1 MSLPS
6 SKQTW
11 AHSTVSKHLLNRA
24 LEDSSI
30 TAIETDIL
38 LGYDTTTKSR
48 TNAGSVEGSPSVT
61 AQHSHID
68 ENDIVKPMIPIMA
81 HPPSNE
87 SDLSVR
93 TFLERI
99 RRTKHH
105 IKLDFKQQ
113 AVVTPTLKL
122 LHEMLSSQEQEN
134 DRNICSSELKSQ
146 RSNNERRTFFLNAD
160 ILPGPGKA
168 EDDLTVHAKPFLDA
182 CEQEL
187 FRHHH
192 HNARKANN
200 SITTSQSH
208 RFALSLGWRV
218 DVCCPSGYLADHVE
232 QMNHILKCIEIPV
245 VLAVNA
251 RLLAKS
257 DPEPFLRFLS
267 SASPQTGD
275 AGHCSGDGKE
285 EASNAPYSSH
295 HQGQHQLLVWTGAGE
310 PPIGPYTLRKL
321 HKMFDKF
328 SDQVGYDVQMTNNSL
343 EAAVYDTI
351 MWLLGWKNKLV
362 RKWKQVIVATR
373 SALQCWTKTTVNCI
387 KVDG

>member
-48 TNAGSVEGSPSVT
+48 TNPDSVEGSPLAAV
-61 AQHSHID
+61 QHSHID
-68 ENDIVKPMIPIMA
+68 ENDVVKPMIPIMA
-81 HPPSNE
+81 HPPHDE

-93 TFLERI
+93 FFLERI

-113 AVVTPTLKL
+113 AVVIPTLKL
-122 LHEMLSSQEQEN
+122 LNEMLSSQEHEN
-134 DRNICSSELKSQ
+134 DHYICSSELNSQ
-146 RSNNERRTFFLNAD
+146 WSNNKHRTFFLNAD
-160 ILPGPGKA
+160 ILPGPGKT

-192 HNARKANN
+192 NNSRKAKNYI
-200 SITTSQSH
+200 STSLPH

-232 QMNHILKCIEIPV
+232 QMNHILKYIEIPV

-267 SASPQTGD
+267 SASPRTGD
-275 AGHCSGDGKE
+275 AGHCGDGKE

-310 PPIGPYTLRKL
+310 PPIGPYTLLKL
-321 HKMFDKF
+321 QKMFDKF

-343 EAAVYDTI
+343 EAAAYDTI
-351 MWLLGWKNKLV
+351 MWLLGWKNKLI
-362 RKWKQVIVATR
+362 RKWKQAIVAAR
-373 SALQCWTKTTVNCI
+373 SALFCWTQRSISTRT
-387 KVDG
+387 KVA